1 MSDKNKILID
11 SDISISTTM
20 PSKFYLKNKYFKF
33 FLNKVF
39 KQSWQLI
46 TDKESL
52 SSNLYPFV
60 FLKKSINEPMLIS
73 YNDKDLIC
81 LSNVCTH
88 RGNILCDKLT
98 KAKNIKCNY
107 HGRSFNLEGKIKT
120 APGFKGVK
128 NFPSS
133 YDNLKKY
140 KVKEWNDFIFCSI
153 QGKINID
160 EVLDD
165 ISIRLKEY
173 PFKKLL
179 YNKNDSKEYIIDAHW
194 ALYCENYLEGFH
206 VPFIHKG
213 LKKDIDLDTYKTK
226 LLNNGVLQFVEGATT
241 KTKKNY
247 AYYYWIFPNLMLNFY
262 EWGLSINIIEPI
274 NKEKTKIK
282 FLSYPIKGKAQPKNS
297 NSSIKKIELEDQAV
311 VVNVQK
317 GIKSQAYKKGRY
329 SVKHES
335 GVHYFHQLLSR
346 YLN

>member
-11 SDISISTTM
+11 NDISISTTM
-20 PSKFYLKNKYFKF
+20 PSKFYLKNKYFKRS
-33 FLNKVF
+33 LDKVF

-46 TDKESL
+46 TDKKL
-52 SSNLYPFV
+52 LVSNLYPFD
-60 FLKKSINEPMLIS
+60 FLKNSIDEPMLIS
-73 YNDKDLIC
+73 LGAKGLTC

-88 RGNILCDKLT
+88 RGNILCNKLI

-107 HGRSFNLEGKIKT
+107 HGRSFNLEGKIKKF
-120 APGFKGVK
+120 PGFEGVK

-133 YDNLKKY
+133 YEHLKKY

-153 QGKINID
+153 GGEININQ
-160 EVLDD
+160 VLDD
-165 ISIRLKEY
+165 ISTRLKKY
-173 PFKKLL
+173 PFEKLE

-213 LKKDIDLDTYKTK
+213 LKKDINLNTYKTK
-226 LLNNGVLQFVEGATT
+226 LLNNGVLQFVEGSIT

-274 NKEKTKIK
+274 NREKTNIK

-297 NSSIKKIELEDQAV
+297 NSSIEKVELEDQAV
-311 VVNVQK
+311 VINVQK
-317 GIKSQAYKKGRY
+317 GIKSDAYKKGRY

-346 YLN
+346 YLS